1 MLVIGSANMDI
12 VVRAQRA
19 PEAGETVMGLDY
31 ALYPGGKG
39 ANQAV
44 AACRAG
50 AAVRFH
56 GALGRDAY
64 AQALKA
70 ALTADQIDLSGLHE
84 TETAS
89 GVALITVEPSGENRI
104 IVVAG
109 ANAALTPE
117 TLPDHFAPQ
126 TLMLAQ
132 LEVPVATILAASAK
146 IRAAGGCVV
155 LNASPIAGLDANAC
169 AALLAC
175 ADIILVNETEAA
187 MLLGMPALP
196 APLVAAREL
205 AQGRKAAIITLGA
218 DGVVWADQTE
228 EGQIAA
234 HAIQPL
240 DTTACGDAFAGS
252 FAAALESG
260 ASLDQA
266 VRFGNAAGALAA
278 TKRGAQ
284 PSLPSRADIL
294 AFLKKLDPQITSP
307 QETDHAARH

>member
-12 VVRAQRA
+12 VVRAERA

-44 AACRAG
+44 AARRAG
-50 AAVRFH
+50 AAVQFL

-64 AQALKA
+64 GQALKT
-70 ALTADQIDLSGLHE
+70 ALAEEQIDLSTLCE
-84 TETAS
+84 VETAS
-89 GVALITVEPSGENRI
+89 GVALIAVEQNGENRI
-104 IVVAG
+104 VVVPG

-117 TLPDHFAPQ
+117 TLPAQFSPR

-132 LEVPVATILAASAK
+132 LEVPAATILAAAAK

-155 LNASPIAGLDANAC
+155 LNVSPIAGLDTNTRT
-169 AALLAC
+169 ALLA
-175 ADIILVNETEAA
+175 ATDIILVNETEAA
-187 MLLGMPALP
+187 MLLNIPDLP
-196 APLVAAREL
+196 APRIAARQL
-205 AQGRKAAIITLGA
+205 AQGRKAAIITLGGE
-218 DGVVWADQTE
+218 GVVWADQTGD
-228 EGQIAA
+228 GQITA

-252 FAAALESG
+252 FAAALEAG
-260 ASLDQA
+260 ADIAAS

-278 TKRGAQ
+278 TKKGAQ
-284 PSLPSRADIL
+284 PSLPHRADIL
-294 AFLKKLDPQITSP
+294 AFLKQPALQT
-307 QETDHAARH
+307 T